1 MDLREIIGAAKDKTA
16 ERHIAYDSRHCV
28 KNSIFVAIEGEKAD
42 GSDYIENAVEKG
54 ATIVI
59 YDKSKTDVVK
69 NISEKYKDVV
79 FIPSENTRLSLA
91 EASSVLYDDSSR
103 DENIVAV
110 CGTNGKTTTTYLI
123 RSVFESAGKKSA
135 LIGTI
140 KNIVGD
146 ETFQTKHTTP
156 ESADLQKIFFDMKN
170 NGVVN
175 AVMEASSH
183 ALTLSRCDYIHFDS
197 VIFTNFTEDHLDFH
211 KTMDEYFLAKMK
223 AFDLLAK
230 SGKKNKKA
238 FINIHTERFDEI
250 KKYLDSLKIEMITY
264 GLTDKAD
271 YWGEI
276 KSMNIKGIQ
285 YLFYHKGKLISDV
298 NLALIGEFNV
308 LNSLSALSYANEYG
322 YDINKAVAKIKDVRV
337 DGRFEIVTDSQDPF
351 TVAVDYAHT
360 PDGLINILSSAKKLQ
375 PKRIITVFGCG
386 GDRDRKKR
394 PLMAEAVQRYSDIF
408 FLTLDNPRTESF
420 DQIMNDIEKG
430 ISDKSKCKKIL
441 SRKIAIEEA
450 VREAKEGDIVI
461 IAGKGHETYQLFKN
475 KTIDF
480 DDRKVAREALS
491 KIYH

>member
-16 ERHIAYDSRHCV
+16 ERHIAYDSRHCA
-28 KNSIFVAIEGEKAD
+28 KNSIFVAIQGEKAD

-59 YDKSKTDVVK
+59 YDKSKTDAVK

-140 KNIVGD
+140 KNIIGD

-156 ESADLQKIFFDMKN
+156 ESSDLQKIFFDMKN
-170 NGVVN
+170 NGVEN

-183 ALTLSRCDYIHFDS
+183 ALYLHRCDYIHFDS

-223 AFDLLAK
+223 VFDLLAK

-238 FINIHTERFDEI
+238 FVNIHTDRFNEI
-250 KKYLDSLKIEMITY
+250 KKYAEKLGIEVVTY
-264 GLTDKAD
+264 GLSDHAD
-271 YWGEI
+271 YYSVI
-276 KSMNIKGIQ
+276 KNLSIKGME
-285 YLFYHKGKLISDV
+285 YDLYYKEKLIDKIKLS
-298 NLALIGEFNV
+298 LLGEFNV
-308 LNSLSALSYANEYG
+308 LNSVSALAYANEYG
-322 YDINKAVAKIKDVRV
+322 YDISKVTEKIKPV
-337 DGRFEIVTDSQDPF
+337 DGRFEIVTNDNHPF
-351 TVAVDYAHT
+351 TVVVDYAHT
-360 PDGLINILSSAKKLQ
+360 PDGLINILSSAKKLN
-375 PKRIITVFGCG
+375 PERIITVFGCG

-420 DQIMNDIEKG
+420 DQIMDDIEKG

-441 SRKIAIEEA
+441 SRKLAIEEA

-491 KIYH
+491 KI